1 MAAGDVFDIITFAS
15 GTHSTSD
22 QFDIITTHGLYGYQ
36 ASVFASATGVTVTI
50 SEDLNY
56 VIGTGGNDTLFGSA
70 GADLINSGAGNDS
83 LFGGNANDRL
93 QGGTDNDYL
102 DGGTG
107 QNILIGGD
115 GDDTLTGD
123 TRGFG
128 GIDLNTAAYGSATA
142 AITVTLDGAGGTATS
157 LGGGNAAA
165 IGTDTLIHVD
175 RIIGSDFDDQ
185 FVITGTWMGGQFDAY
200 QGSSVGQF
208 NIIQGG
214 AGDDTITGNGSTR
227 VSYADATGGVTVT
240 LTDSGVANGGDD
252 IGDGFAT
259 GSGVG
264 VGNDVFMGGVAEIQ
278 GSAFADTLTGNDQN
292 NVLRG
297 GAGNDILDGGG
308 SGDIDRADYRQAA
321 AGITVDLTLGS
332 GQVTDDG
339 DGGVD
344 TLINIEQIR
353 GSQFADS
360 FLGNASANRFR
371 GEGGADTFTGGA
383 GNDRFE
389 YTLGTYE
396 SNTVATDVITDFQAG
411 DRIVLGG
418 MDGVELLTDAY
429 AFDTNVATTIDNLAM
444 DDSVEDRVVFFY
456 DSGATTGYLYVKGGG
471 SGTTSYDGTL
481 IALASVSVVPA
492 ATQIYN
498 SAGPLSATNG
508 GTDTFFATAAQ
519 ETFTGGD
526 NEDFFLF
533 TSVADSPFGTEDTI
547 LDFDA
552 GAGAAPVDRIVLEG
566 FIPDGSAI
574 QFGVAFAAASG
585 FIQANVTGGYLEIDI
600 DDDGDID
607 VNDMRISVGTVA
619 GTMDATDIVFVTTG
633 TTGNDAFT
641 GGAGNDFFRASI
653 TPSTA
658 TSVGTI
664 TDGDTIAFAASG
676 PGTDTLMI
684 ADPLELVGAE
694 LIGSDLYFYYEDLDG
709 GFFHRT
715 SVTNHTTNPLDY
727 VEFEFDEDT
736 PGAETFALATGP
748 AAASDENTLIAGT
761 ISADTLTGNTGDDIL
776 LGNAGADT
784 LIGGDGDDL
793 LVGGIGVDHYDGG
806 NGSDTVSFFDATA
819 GIVIDLSTGGTIND
833 DGFGNSETFTSIE
846 NVEGSHF
853 NDEITGDA
861 FANFL
866 MGNDGDDLIE
876 GGGGADV
883 LEGGEGADVFIY
895 GSLADSGLGSM
906 MRDVILD
913 FQADGT
919 DLIDI
924 GLLVTGTFD
933 FRTDG
938 EGANFTGGGNTQ
950 ARFNSETKILE
961 IDADGDAQADMEIEM
976 QNVDGA
982 DLDETDFI
990 TAVIPA

>member
-1 MAAGDVFDIITFAS
+1 
-15 GTHSTSD
+15 
-22 QFDIITTHGLYGYQ
+22 
-36 ASVFASATGVTVTI
+36 
-50 SEDLNY
+50 
-56 VIGTGGNDTLFGSA
+56 
-70 GADLINSGAGNDS
+70 
-83 LFGGNANDRL
+83 
-93 QGGTDNDYL
+93 
-102 DGGTG
+102 
-107 QNILIGGD
+107 
-115 GDDTLTGD
+115 
-123 TRGFG
+123 
-128 GIDLNTAAYGSATA
+128 
-142 AITVTLDGAGGTATS
+142 
-157 LGGGNAAA
+157 
-165 IGTDTLIHVD
+165 
-175 RIIGSDFDDQ
+175 
-185 FVITGTWMGGQFDAY
+185 
-200 QGSSVGQF
+200 
-208 NIIQGG
+208 
-214 AGDDTITGNGSTR
+214 
-227 VSYADATGGVTVT
+227 
-240 LTDSGVANGGDD
+240 
-252 IGDGFAT
+252 
-259 GSGVG
+259 
-264 VGNDVFMGGVAEIQ
+264 
-278 GSAFADTLTGNDQN
+278 
-292 NVLRG
+292 
-297 GAGNDILDGGG
+297 
-308 SGDIDRADYRQAA
+308 
-321 AGITVDLTLGS
+321 
-332 GQVTDDG
+332 
-339 DGGVD
+339 
-344 TLINIEQIR
+344 
-353 GSQFADS
+353 
-360 FLGNASANRFR
+360 
-371 GEGGADTFTGGA
+371 
-383 GNDRFE
+383 
-389 YTLGTYE
+389 
-396 SNTVATDVITDFQAG
+396 
-411 DRIVLGG
+411 
-418 MDGVELLTDAY
+418 MDGVELLTEAY
-429 AFDTNVATTIDNLAM
+429 TFDTDVATTISNLAM
-444 DDSVEDRVVFFY
+444 DDTVEDRVVFFY
-456 DSGATTGYLYVKGGG
+456 DSGATTGYLYVKGSGN
-471 SGTTSYDGTL
+471 GTTSYDGTL
-481 IALASVSVVPA
+481 IALPNVSTVPA

-508 GTDTFFATAAQ
+508 GTNTFVATAAQ
-519 ETFTGGD
+519 ESFTGGD
-526 NEDFFLF
+526 NSDFFVF
-533 TSVADSPFGTEDTI
+533 TSVADSPFGTEDAI
-547 LDFDA
+547 FDFDA
-552 GAGAAPVDRIVLEG
+552 GDGAGAAPVDRIVLEG

-664 TDGDTIAFAASG
+664 TGGDTIAFAAGG

-694 LIGSDLYFYYEDLDG
+694 LIGTDLYFYYEDMVG

-727 VEFEFDEDT
+727 VEFDFDEDT

-748 AAASDENTLIAGT
+748 AAASGENTLIAGT

-819 GIVIDLSTGGTIND
+819 GIVIDLSTGGTISD

-846 NVEGSHF
+846 NVEGSDF
-853 NDEITGDA
+853 NDEIAGDA

-866 MGNDGDDLIE
+866 SGEDGDDMIE
-876 GGGGADV
+876 GGGGADI
-883 LEGGEGADVFIY
+883 LEGGNGADVFIY
-895 GSLADSGLGSM
+895 GSLTDSGLGSL

-919 DLIDI
+919 DSIDI
-924 GLLVTGTFD
+924 GFLVTGTFSYVGD
-933 FRTDG
+933 ESVAFSSS
-938 EGANFTGGGNTQ
+938 GNTQ

-990 TAVIPA
+990 TTVIPA